1 MSKILLFGEA
11 LIRISPSAYQ
21 PFTNQVPT
29 NLYYGG
35 SEVNIAR
42 ALQGFEQDTRL
53 LTALP
58 RNPIGKTFMNFLSSN
73 HIDISAIQQ
82 LDNRLGIYFAQP
94 PYGCRQGEITYDRDL
109 TCLHY
114 LKTDSI
120 DFDALFDNVSIF
132 HFSGI
137 TLALSKEL
145 RDITKLLI
153 KEAKKREVL
162 LSLDLNF
169 RSHLIDPLEAKHVF
183 SDFAKDIDICFGI
196 EPLMLSES
204 DTSFFDRSTASQE
217 DIKKRMLDL
226 TKAFDLQTIFHT
238 SRLQDDW
245 GRNSYQAYLY
255 NKSAQFVVSKQITTP
270 ILERIGSGDA
280 FVAGALYQLLQNAV
294 PRDIV
299 NFAVAAASLKC
310 TIPGDNMFESPENVK
325 KVLHQTND
333 IVR

>member
-1 MSKILLFGEA
+1 MSKVLLFGEA
-11 LIRISPSAYQ
+11 LIRISPSASQ
-21 PFTNQVPT
+21 TFTNQVQT

-42 ALQGFEQDTRL
+42 ALQGFKQDTRL

-58 RNPIGKTFMNFLSSN
+58 NNQIGNTFMTFLSSN
-73 HIDISAIQQ
+73 HIDVSAIQQ
-82 LDNRLGIYFAQP
+82 LDHRLGIYFVQP
-94 PYGCRQGEITYDRDL
+94 PYGCRQGDITYDRDL
-109 TCLHY
+109 SCLHY
-114 LKTDSI
+114 LRTNNI

-137 TLALSKEL
+137 TLALSNEL
-145 RDITKLLI
+145 RNMTKLLI

-169 RSHLIDPLEAKHVF
+169 RSHLIDPLEAKRVF
-183 SDFAKDIDICFGI
+183 SEFAKDIDICFGI

-204 DTSFFDRSTASQE
+204 DTSFFDRSMASLD
-217 DIKKRMLDL
+217 DIKTRMVDL

-238 SRLQDDW
+238 SRLQDEW
-245 GRNSYQAYLY
+245 GRNCYQAYLY
-255 NKSAQFVVSKQITTP
+255 NKSTEFAVSKKITTP

-280 FVAGALYQLLQNAV
+280 FVAGALYQLLQNNHSQDV
-294 PRDIV
+294 VD
-299 NFAVAAASLKC
+299 FAVAAASLKC
-310 TIPGDNMFESPENVK
+310 TISGDNMFESPENVK
-325 KVLHQTND
+325 KVLNQTND